1 MVTGTMSNKTFW
13 KNKKVLITGNTG
25 FKGSWLTILLLE
37 KKAKIIGI
45 SKKERKGLFLF
56 NFLKLK
62 NKISQY
68 YLDIKNS
75 KKIEK
80 VIVKE
85 KPDIIFHMAAQPIV
99 RESYINPINTL
110 ETNVLGTINILNSL
124 QKLKNRTAF
133 INITTDKVYKQNK
146 KNNFSEKDPLG
157 GNDIYSSS
165 KACSDIITHSF
176 YKSFF
181 EKKNIGIA
189 TARAGNVIGG
199 FDWSKNRI
207 IPDTIRASFQK
218 TKLLIRMPKSIR
230 PWQHV
235 LDVVN
240 GYLKLS
246 EKLYK
251 NPYKYS
257 GSWNFGPNKSSN
269 KDVYTLVSKLSKV
282 LIYSPKIVVKES
294 NFHEEKSITLNS
306 NKSKKELGWK
316 QNFNFIKTIKLTAN
330 IYELY
335 NKNLLK
341 YDDFK
346 KQAKLL
352 KK

>member
-1 MVTGTMSNKTFW
+1 MVTGIMSNNFFW

-56 NFLKLK
+56 NFLNLK
-62 NKISQY
+62 KKIKQY
-68 YLDIKNS
+68 YLDIKKS
-75 KKIEK
+75 KKIEN
-80 VIVKE
+80 IILKE
-85 KPDIIFHMAAQPIV
+85 KPDIIFHLAAQPIV
-99 RESYINPINTL
+99 SESYLNPTNTL
-110 ETNVLGTINILNSL
+110 ETNVLGTINLL
-124 QKLKNRTAF
+124 KGLLKLKSKTVF
-133 INITTDKVYKQNK
+133 VNITTDKVYKQSK

-165 KACSDIITHSF
+165 KACSDIITNSY

-207 IPDTIRASFQK
+207 IPDTIRASIEK
-218 TKLLIRMPKSIR
+218 KKLILRMPKSIR

-246 EKLYK
+246 EKLYN
-251 NPYKYS
+251 NPRKYS
-257 GSWNFGPNKSSN
+257 GPWNFGPDKSSN
-269 KDVYTLVSKLSKV
+269 KDVHTLVLRLSNA
-282 LIYSPKIVVKES
+282 LDYSPEIKIKKS
-294 NFHEEKSITLNS
+294 NFHEEKSIKLNS
-306 NKSKKELGWK
+306 NKSKKFLNWK
-316 QNFNFIKTIKLTAN
+316 QNFNFIKTINLTAN
-330 IYELY
+330 IYNLY
-335 NKNLLK
+335 HKKLLK

-346 KQAKLL
+346 KQVKLL
-352 KK
+352 KY